1 MQNICPICENVRQ
14 IGRNNPRKQTT
25 HIQCQTLSSPALA
38 TVRCEN
44 RALAVVAKIDKRDKT
59 IKTPTL
65 IIQGGRDTFGNMAEV
80 SAYELSPS
88 IDVRWMPDGD
98 HRFKPRK
105 KTGGH
110 RKIIGATNPEVCF
123 DS

>member
-1 MQNICPICENVRQ
+1 MGRKLSILFQEACFCE
-14 IGRNNPRKQTT
+14 PW
-25 HIQCQTLSSPALA
+25 ALA

-88 IDVRWMPDGD
+88 IDVR
-98 HRFKPRK
+98 
-105 KTGGH
+105 
-110 RKIIGATNPEVCF
+110 
-123 DS
+123 